1 MKTCR
6 SNFDEDD
13 RAREESLDS
22 ERANLR
28 QGSSEKMLDEQV
40 VITLS
45 RLDSI
50 EEGYRQFHSDM
61 IDIVQQHP
69 VSMRREND
77 KYHCDLAELIGVQPQ
92 VSTHLQKSPPS
103 TMGRT
108 REGRL
113 KRARV
118 KRGGMKREPRPKLLE
133 MREKGRRVR
142 VATTGRR
149 TRPQTRR
156 HTSGASRAHT
166 AVSSCS

>member
-61 IDIVQQHP
+61 MDIVQQHP

-92 VSTHLQKSPPS
+92 VDRPPPEKPPVDHGEDS
-103 TMGRT
+103 GGEAE
-108 REGRL
+108 EGEGEE
-113 KRARV
+113 
-118 KRGGMKREPRPKLLE
+118 GGMKREPRPKLLE